1 MHFSIFSKY
10 LLLTIC
16 LTALTAC
23 MMSQEQSQP
32 VYTEQQVQQFAAE
45 WQNQQPSIERL
56 AAMEKDLALLIEVLS
71 ANSDLTAQPSA
82 FEPQNDVIYHQ
93 SEQIQSQQSSS
104 IDSLET
110 IIAANKAA
118 EAGVQLGL
126 YLTPKKVRHQ
136 VLNLK
141 RDYPA
146 VLNDL
151 DFRFKTREQKG
162 VTLYGLRA
170 GPFVNYT
177 QATAFCEIA
186 KRMGQTCVTAP
197 FIGEM
202 L

>member
-10 LLLTIC
+10 LLITIS

-23 MMSQEQSQP
+23 MMSQEQTQP
-32 VYTEQQVQQFAAE
+32 AYTEQQVQQFAAE

-56 AAMEKDLALLIEVLS
+56 SAMEKDLALLIEVLS
-71 ANSDLTAQPSA
+71 ANSDLTALQSE
-82 FEPQNDVIYHQ
+82 EPQNDVIIHQ
-93 SEQIQSQQSSS
+93 SEQTQVLKASST
-104 IDSLET
+104 DSLEA

-126 YLTPKKVRHQ
+126 YLTPKKVSYQ
-136 VLNLK
+136 VLKLK

-146 VLNDL
+146 VLNGL

-170 GPFVNYT
+170 GPFENYT

>member
-10 LLLTIC
+10 LLITIS

-23 MMSQEQSQP
+23 MMSQEQAQP
-32 VYTEQQVQQFAAE
+32 AYTEQQVQQFAAE

-56 AAMEKDLALLIEVLS
+56 SAMEKDLALLIEVLS
-71 ANSDLTAQPSA
+71 ANSDLTALQSE
-82 FEPQNDVIYHQ
+82 EPQNDVIIHQ
-93 SEQIQSQQSSS
+93 SEQTQAQQTSST
-104 IDSLET
+104 DSLEA

-126 YLTPKKVRHQ
+126 YLTPKKVSYQ
-136 VLNLK
+136 VLKLK

-146 VLNDL
+146 ALNGL

-170 GPFVNYT
+170 GPFENYT

>member
-10 LLLTIC
+10 LLITIS

-23 MMSQEQSQP
+23 MMSQEQTQP
-32 VYTEQQVQQFAAE
+32 AYTEQQVQQFAAE

-56 AAMEKDLALLIEVLS
+56 SAMEKDLALLIEVLS
-71 ANSDLTAQPSA
+71 ANSDLTALQSA
-82 FEPQNDVIYHQ
+82 EPQNDVIIHQ
-93 SEQIQSQQSSS
+93 SEQTQVLKASST
-104 IDSLET
+104 DSLEA

-126 YLTPKKVRHQ
+126 YLTPKKVSHQ
-136 VLNLK
+136 LLKLK

-170 GPFVNYT
+170 GPFANYT

>member
-1 MHFSIFSKY
+1 
-10 LLLTIC
+10 
-16 LTALTAC
+16 
-23 MMSQEQSQP
+23 MSQEQSQP

-170 GPFVNYT
+170 GPFANYT
-177 QATAFCEIA
+177 QAIAFCEIA

>member
-10 LLLTIC
+10 LLITIS

-23 MMSQEQSQP
+23 MMSQEQTQP
-32 VYTEQQVQQFAAE
+32 AYTEQQVQQFAAE

-56 AAMEKDLALLIEVLS
+56 SAMEKDLALLIEVLS
-71 ANSDLTAQPSA
+71 ANSDLTALQSA
-82 FEPQNDVIYHQ
+82 EPQNDVIIHQ
-93 SEQIQSQQSSS
+93 SEQTQVLKASST
-104 IDSLET
+104 DSLEA
-110 IIAANKAA
+110 IIAANKAV

-126 YLTPKKVRHQ
+126 YLTPKKVSYQ
-136 VLNLK
+136 VLKLK

-146 VLNDL
+146 VLNGL

-170 GPFVNYT
+170 GPFANYT

>member
-10 LLLTIC
+10 LLITIS

-23 MMSQEQSQP
+23 MMSQEQTQP
-32 VYTEQQVQQFAAE
+32 AYTEQQVQQFAAE

-56 AAMEKDLALLIEVLS
+56 SAMEKDLALLIEVLS
-71 ANSDLTAQPSA
+71 ANSDLTALQSA
-82 FEPQNDVIYHQ
+82 EPQNDVIIHQ
-93 SEQIQSQQSSS
+93 SEQTQVLKASST
-104 IDSLET
+104 DSLEA

-126 YLTPKKVRHQ
+126 YLTPKKVSYQ
-136 VLNLK
+136 VLKLK

-146 VLNDL
+146 VLNGL

-170 GPFVNYT
+170 GPFANYT

>member
-10 LLLTIC
+10 LLITIS

-23 MMSQEQSQP
+23 MMSQEQTQP
-32 VYTEQQVQQFAAE
+32 AYTEQQVQQFAAE

-56 AAMEKDLALLIEVLS
+56 SAMEKDLALLIEVLS
-71 ANSDLTAQPSA
+71 ANSDLTALQSA
-82 FEPQNDVIYHQ
+82 EPQNDVIIHQ
-93 SEQIQSQQSSS
+93 SEQTQVLKASST
-104 IDSLET
+104 DSLEA

-126 YLTPKKVRHQ
+126 YLTPKKVSYQ
-136 VLNLK
+136 VLKLK

-170 GPFVNYT
+170 GPFANYT

>member
-10 LLLTIC
+10 LLITIS

-23 MMSQEQSQP
+23 MMSQEQTQP
-32 VYTEQQVQQFAAE
+32 AYTEQQVQQFAAE

-56 AAMEKDLALLIEVLS
+56 SAMEKDLALLIEVLS
-71 ANSDLTAQPSA
+71 ANSDLTALQSA
-82 FEPQNDVIYHQ
+82 EPQNDVIIHQ
-93 SEQIQSQQSSS
+93 SEQTQVLKASST
-104 IDSLET
+104 DSLEA
-110 IIAANKAA
+110 IIAANKAV

-126 YLTPKKVRHQ
+126 YLTPKKVSYQ
-136 VLNLK
+136 VLKLK

-146 VLNDL
+146 ALNGL

-170 GPFVNYT
+170 GPFANYT

>member
-1 MHFSIFSKY
+1 
-10 LLLTIC
+10 
-16 LTALTAC
+16 
-23 MMSQEQSQP
+23 MSQEQTQP
-32 VYTEQQVQQFAAE
+32 AYTEQQVQQFAAE
-45 WQNQQPSIERL
+45 WLNQQPSIERL
-56 AAMEKDLALLIEVLS
+56 SAMEKDLALLIEVLS
-71 ANSDLTAQPSA
+71 ANSDLTALQSA
-82 FEPQNDVIYHQ
+82 EPQNDVIIHQ
-93 SEQIQSQQSSS
+93 SEQTQAQQTSST
-104 IDSLET
+104 DSLEA

-126 YLTPKKVRHQ
+126 YLTPKKVSYQ
-136 VLNLK
+136 VLKLK

-146 VLNDL
+146 ALNGL

-170 GPFVNYT
+170 GPFENYT

-197 FIGEM
+197 FLGQM

>member
-10 LLLTIC
+10 LLITIS

-23 MMSQEQSQP
+23 MMSQEQTQP
-32 VYTEQQVQQFAAE
+32 AYTEQQVQQFAAE

-56 AAMEKDLALLIEVLS
+56 SAMEKDLALLIEVLS
-71 ANSDLTAQPSA
+71 ANSDLTALQSE
-82 FEPQNDVIYHQ
+82 EPQNDVIIHQ
-93 SEQIQSQQSSS
+93 SEQTQVLKASST
-104 IDSLET
+104 DSLEA

-126 YLTPKKVRHQ
+126 YLTPKKVSYQ
-136 VLNLK
+136 VLKLK

-146 VLNDL
+146 VLNGL

-162 VTLYGLRA
+162 VTLYGLRV
-170 GPFVNYT
+170 GPFANYT

>member
-10 LLLTIC
+10 LLITIS

-23 MMSQEQSQP
+23 MMSQEQTQP
-32 VYTEQQVQQFAAE
+32 AYTEQQVQQFAAE

-56 AAMEKDLALLIEVLS
+56 SAMEKDLALLIEVLS
-71 ANSDLTAQPSA
+71 ANSDLTALQSA
-82 FEPQNDVIYHQ
+82 EPQNDVIIHQ
-93 SEQIQSQQSSS
+93 SEQTQVQQASST
-104 IDSLET
+104 DSLEA

-126 YLTPKKVRHQ
+126 YLTPKKVSHQ
-136 VLNLK
+136 VLKLK

-170 GPFVNYT
+170 GPFANYT

>member
-10 LLLTIC
+10 LLITIS

-23 MMSQEQSQP
+23 MMSQEQTQP
-32 VYTEQQVQQFAAE
+32 AYTEQQVQQFAAE

-56 AAMEKDLALLIEVLS
+56 SAMEKDLALLIEVLS
-71 ANSDLTAQPSA
+71 ANSDLTALQSA
-82 FEPQNDVIYHQ
+82 EPQNDVIIHQ
-93 SEQIQSQQSSS
+93 SEQTQVQQASST
-104 IDSLET
+104 DSLEA

-126 YLTPKKVRHQ
+126 YLTPKKVSYQ
-136 VLNLK
+136 VLKLK

-146 VLNDL
+146 ALNGL

-170 GPFVNYT
+170 GPFENYT

>member
-93 SEQIQSQQSSS
+93 IEQIQSQQSSS

-170 GPFVNYT
+170 GPFANYT

>member
-1 MHFSIFSKY
+1 
-10 LLLTIC
+10 
-16 LTALTAC
+16 
-23 MMSQEQSQP
+23 MSQEQSQP

-71 ANSDLTAQPSA
+71 ANSDLTAQPSS

-93 SEQIQSQQSSS
+93 SDQLQSQQS
-104 IDSLET
+104 SLET

-170 GPFVNYT
+170 GPFANYT

>member
-10 LLLTIC
+10 LLITISLT
-16 LTALTAC
+16 TLTAC
-23 MMSQEQSQP
+23 MMSQEQTQP
-32 VYTEQQVQQFAAE
+32 AYTEQQVQQFAAE

-56 AAMEKDLALLIEVLS
+56 SAMEKDLALLIEVLS
-71 ANSDLTAQPSA
+71 ANSDLTVKPSQ
-82 FEPQNDVIYHQ
+82 FEPQNDVIIHQ
-93 SEQIQSQQSSS
+93 SEQTQAQQTSST
-104 IDSLET
+104 DSLEA

-126 YLTPKKVRHQ
+126 YLTPKKVSYQ
-136 VLNLK
+136 VLKLK

-146 VLNDL
+146 ALNGL

-170 GPFVNYT
+170 GPFENYT

>member
-10 LLLTIC
+10 LLITIS

-23 MMSQEQSQP
+23 MMSQEQTQP
-32 VYTEQQVQQFAAE
+32 AYTEQQVQQFAAE

-56 AAMEKDLALLIEVLS
+56 SAMEKDLALLIEVLS
-71 ANSDLTAQPSA
+71 ANSDLTALQSA
-82 FEPQNDVIYHQ
+82 EPQNDVIIHQ
-93 SEQIQSQQSSS
+93 SEQTQVQQASST
-104 IDSLET
+104 DSLEA

-126 YLTPKKVRHQ
+126 YLTPKKVSYQ
-136 VLNLK
+136 VLKLK

-170 GPFVNYT
+170 GPFANYT

>member
-170 GPFVNYT
+170 GPFANYT

-197 FIGEM
+197 FLGQM

>member
-10 LLLTIC
+10 LLITIN

-23 MMSQEQSQP
+23 MMSQEQTQP
-32 VYTEQQVQQFAAE
+32 AYTEQQVQQFAAE

-56 AAMEKDLALLIEVLS
+56 SAMEKDLALLIEVLS
-71 ANSDLTAQPSA
+71 ANSDLTALQSA
-82 FEPQNDVIYHQ
+82 EPQNDVIIHQ
-93 SEQIQSQQSSS
+93 SEQTQVQHASST
-104 IDSLET
+104 DSLEA

-126 YLTPKKVRHQ
+126 YLTPKKVSHQ
-136 VLNLK
+136 VLKLK

-170 GPFVNYT
+170 GPFANYT